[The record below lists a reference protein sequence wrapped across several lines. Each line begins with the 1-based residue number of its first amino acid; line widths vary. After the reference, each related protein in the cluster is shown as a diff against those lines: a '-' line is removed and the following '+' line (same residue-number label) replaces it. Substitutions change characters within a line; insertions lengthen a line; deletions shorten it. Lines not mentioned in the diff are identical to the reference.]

1 MKTTHKHFII
11 KISSYRAHQM
21 KNKQK
26 ENFKRKKIIL
36 SPRKKRNIYVC
47 DFEIDKINDWQLMGS
62 NLGPNHMKTIYGKSV
77 PIFSMSHARWC

>member
-36 SPRKKRNIYVC
+36 SPRKKRNMYVC
-47 DFEIDKINDWQLMGS
+47 DFEIDKNQCWQLMGS
-62 NLGPNHMKTIYGKSV
+62 NLGPNHMKTIYGKSF
-77 PIFSMSHARWC
+77 FSMLHARWF